1 MGDSVTMSHIIVSII
16 SWLESYGHARLRRTD
31 GRLNWASS
39 PAYMYVR
46 QRDESSMAR
55 WRMSELCCTS
65 HELWDPL
72 AGVSTHPHTK
82 SRDQCI
88 ANDSPTTT
96 TTKSLCIQTTDN
108 RLNAQLNWPAGWWSP
123 SRSSARGSDP
133 SSALTVNTSLYIVHS
148 SPIGQGSTNA
158 RGLGGPKP
166 DPIFCIF

>member
-1 MGDSVTMSHIIVSII
+1 MRDYDGQTADWTEHRVQHTCTYVRETNRVWRVDECWSSVV
-16 SWLESYGHARLRRTD
+16 RLT
-31 GRLNWASS
+31 NYEIHS
-39 PAYMYVR
+39 PAYLHTHTPSHVTSASLTTHRLR
-46 QRDESSMAR
+46 QRQ
-55 WRMSELCCTS
+55 S
-65 HELWDPL
+65 HS
-72 AGVSTHPHTK
+72 VY
-82 SRDQCI
+82 RQ
-88 ANDSPTTT
+88 
-96 TTKSLCIQTTDN
+96 QTTDN